1 MCLDL
6 DGPQN
11 IILPEKLEKSK
22 CQKSPLVKMYK
33 FVTIASSQFSI

>member
-11 IILPEKLEKSK
+11 TILQKRLEKLE
-22 CQKSPLVKMYK
+22 CQKSPLVKIYK